1 MKRILLIVDPQNDFI
16 SGSLAVETAS
26 LKMNRLVDYIN
37 KSDDEYVYAYLTADG
52 HTKNHCSFIDN
63 GGEWPVHCVY
73 GTRGAKIYEPLYNA
87 ILKKFKKNYAIAYKG
102 LSSDRDQYSVF
113 DLDEDMNITN
123 SGGVMLY
130 NALYELIKDDEIES
144 IDVCGIAGDYCVLE
158 TLKGLVGLVG
168 NNYISVLDEFTA
180 SIDGGKKLQEY
191 LETNNINN
199 IIDSS
204 LNLQEYV
211 R

>member
-1 MKRILLIVDPQNDFI
+1 MKNILLVVDPQNDFI
-16 SGSLAVETAS
+16 SGTLPVAGAADKMMKLAEYINN
-26 LKMNRLVDYIN
+26 KGDDYDYIL
-37 KSDDEYVYAYLTADG
+37 LTLDT
-52 HTKNHCSFIDN
+52 HPKDHCSFSDN
-63 GGEWPVHCVY
+63 GGTWPTHCVAHTTGWLIPPY
-73 GTRGAKIYEPLYNA
+73 LEMVLKDRKGVAFYNKGDISNKEEYSIFENEEDGNTLTRQLLE
-87 ILKKFKKNYAIAYKG
+87 ILEEG
-102 LSSDRDQYSVF
+102 EVF
-113 DLDEDMNITN
+113 
-123 SGGVMLY
+123 V
-130 NALYELIKDDEIES
+130 
-144 IDVCGIAGDYCVLE
+144 DVCGIAGDYCVLE

-191 LETNNINN
+191 LETNDINN

>member
-1 MKRILLIVDPQNDFI
+1 MKNILLIVDPQIDFI
-16 SGSLAVETAS
+16 SGSLAVPEAEGKMYS
-26 LKMNRLVDYIN
+26 LAKYIENKQNAYDHILVTLD
-37 KSDDEYVYAYLTADG
+37 SHPD
-52 HTKNHCSFIDN
+52 NHCSFSDN
-63 GGEWPVHCVY
+63 GGMWPKHCVIY
-73 GTRGAKIYEPLYNA
+73 TKGWDIYPYLSEVLNKMQSVACYHKGDFSDKEEYSIFENEEDGNTLTRQLLE
-87 ILKKFKKNYAIAYKG
+87 ILEEG
-102 LSSDRDQYSVF
+102 EVF
-113 DLDEDMNITN
+113 
-123 SGGVMLY
+123 
-130 NALYELIKDDEIES
+130 